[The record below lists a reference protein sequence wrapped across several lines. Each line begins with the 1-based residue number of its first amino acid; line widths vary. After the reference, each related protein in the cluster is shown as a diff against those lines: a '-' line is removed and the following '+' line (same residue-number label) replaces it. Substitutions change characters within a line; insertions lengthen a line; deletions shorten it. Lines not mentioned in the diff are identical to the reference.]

1 MSLPKLRVTGWPF
14 SCCAHV
20 YRVNSGIDQE
30 FCDISPRFLLTFFT
44 FFYRC
49 KRQYQMIDT
58 RKLGFAEL
66 KSLAELAN
74 EMVESKRDIEARLA
88 SVEAELA
95 TKKAS

>member
-1 MSLPKLRVTGWPF
+1 
-14 SCCAHV
+14 
-20 YRVNSGIDQE
+20 
-30 FCDISPRFLLTFFT
+30 
-44 FFYRC
+44 
-49 KRQYQMIDT
+49 MIDT

-95 TKKAS
+95 NKKVS